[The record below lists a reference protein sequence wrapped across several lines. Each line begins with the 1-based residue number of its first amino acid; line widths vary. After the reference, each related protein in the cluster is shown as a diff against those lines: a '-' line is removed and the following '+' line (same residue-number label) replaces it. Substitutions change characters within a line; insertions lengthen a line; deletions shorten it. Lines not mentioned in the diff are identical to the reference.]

1 METEV
6 PPSRSPHT
14 LPPIFARAGLHT
26 TAFYFVLFA
35 ATGAHLPFW
44 PLWLGD
50 WGLTA
55 VEVGLFTSVGVA
67 VRVVAGMAI
76 PAIADRLDR
85 WRLTVV
91 VGLLGPGRPGPRR
104 RAGRV
109 AVAGAAAAW

>member
-1 METEV
+1 M
-6 PPSRSPHT
+6 
-14 LPPIFARAGLHT
+14 PPILARAGLHT
-26 TAFYFVLFA
+26 TAFYFVFFA

-91 VGLLGPGRPGPRR
+91 VCALACAACFLAHAWVGSRPLLLLVTVA
-104 RAGRV
+104 AGT
-109 AVAGAAAAW
+109 AF